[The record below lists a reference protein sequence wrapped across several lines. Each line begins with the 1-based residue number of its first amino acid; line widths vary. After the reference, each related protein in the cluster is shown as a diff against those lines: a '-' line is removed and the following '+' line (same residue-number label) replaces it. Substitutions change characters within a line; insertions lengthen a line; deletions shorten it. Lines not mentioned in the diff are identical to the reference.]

1 MLMRKKSLLLMF
13 LMLIATGIYA
23 EDGVVLL
30 LRNGNSVKFAF
41 SEKPVMVTGST
52 LTMKTTSETV
62 DYNYTEIKRAYFG
75 EITSSIDEV
84 RGKSKSESLFRMT
97 PAGMEVTGLQQGE
110 KVSVYTVGGKLVYSA
125 KSTGSQLNINLPSDR
140 QVYVVKIDNGVSFKI
155 NRQ

>member
-1 MLMRKKSLLLMF
+1 MRKKGLLLMF

-62 DYNYTEIKRAYFG
+62 DYNYTEIKRSYFG
-75 EITSSIDEV
+75 EITSSIDAV
-84 RGKSKSESLFRMT
+84 RGNSKSESLFRMT

-110 KVSVYTVGGKLVYSA
+110 KVSVYTVSGKLVYSA

-140 QVYVVKIDNGVSFKI
+140 QVYVVKTDNGVSFKI

>member
-1 MLMRKKSLLLMF
+1 MRKKGLLLLF

-41 SEKPVMVTGST
+41 SEKPVMVMGST

-62 DYNYTEIKRAYFG
+62 DYNYTEIKKSYFG

-84 RGKSKSESLFRMT
+84 RGNSKSESLFRMT

-125 KSTGSQLNINLPSDR
+125 KSTGSRLNINLPSDR
-140 QVYVVKIDNGVSFKI
+140 QVYVVKTDNGVSFKI

>member
-1 MLMRKKSLLLMF
+1 MF
-13 LMLIATGIYA
+13 LTLIATGIYA

-41 SEKPVMVTGST
+41 SEKPVMVMGST

-62 DYNYTEIKRAYFG
+62 DYNYTEIKRSYFG

-84 RGKSKSESLFRMT
+84 RENSKSESLFRMT

-110 KVSVYTVGGKLVYSA
+110 KVSVYTVSGKLVYST

-140 QVYVVKIDNGVSFKI
+140 QVYVVKTDNGVSFKI

>member
-1 MLMRKKSLLLMF
+1 MF

-41 SEKPVMVTGST
+41 SEKPVMVTGNT

-62 DYNYTEIKRAYFG
+62 DYNYTEIKRSYFG

-84 RGKSKSESLFRMT
+84 RGNSKSESLFRMT

-110 KVSVYTVGGKLVYSA
+110 KVSVYTVSGKLVYST

-140 QVYVVKIDNGVSFKI
+140 QVYVVKTDNGVSFKI

>member
-1 MLMRKKSLLLMF
+1 MRKKGLLLMF

-41 SEKPVMVTGST
+41 SEKPVMVMGST
-52 LTMKTTSETV
+52 LTMKTKSETV
-62 DYNYTEIKRAYFG
+62 DYNYTEIKRSYFG

-84 RGKSKSESLFRMT
+84 RGNSKSESLFRMT

-110 KVSVYTVGGKLVYSA
+110 KVSVYTVSGKLVYST

-140 QVYVVKIDNGVSFKI
+140 QVYVVKTDNGVSFKI

>member
-1 MLMRKKSLLLMF
+1 MRKKGLLLMF

-30 LRNGNSVKFAF
+30 LRNGNSVKFAI

-62 DYNYTEIKRAYFG
+62 DYNYTEIKRSYFG

-84 RGKSKSESLFRMT
+84 RGNSKSESLFRMT

-140 QVYVVKIDNGVSFKI
+140 QVYVVKTDNGVSFKI

>member
-1 MLMRKKSLLLMF
+1 MRKKGLLLMF

-41 SEKPVMVTGST
+41 SEKPVMVTGRT

-62 DYNYTEIKRAYFG
+62 DYNYTEIKRSYFG
-75 EITSSIDEV
+75 EITSSINEV
-84 RGKSKSESLFRMT
+84 KGNSESESLFRMT

-110 KVSVYTVGGKLVYSA
+110 KVSVYTVSGKLVYST

-140 QVYVVKIDNGVSFKI
+140 QVYVVKTDNGVSFKI

>member
-1 MLMRKKSLLLMF
+1 MRKKGLLLMF

-62 DYNYTEIKRAYFG
+62 DYNYTEIKRSYFG
-75 EITSSIDEV
+75 EITSSIDAV
-84 RGKSKSESLFRMT
+84 RGNSKSESLFRMT

-110 KVSVYTVGGKLVYSA
+110 KAG
-125 KSTGSQLNINLPSDR
+125 
-140 QVYVVKIDNGVSFKI
+140 
-155 NRQ
+155 

>member
-1 MLMRKKSLLLMF
+1 MRKKGLLLMF

-41 SEKPVMVTGST
+41 SEKPVMVMGST

-62 DYNYTEIKRAYFG
+62 DYNYTEIKRSYFG

-84 RGKSKSESLFRMT
+84 RGNSKSESLFRMT

-125 KSTGSQLNINLPSDR
+125 KSTGSRLNINLPSDR
-140 QVYVVKIDNGVSFKI
+140 QVYVVKTDNGVSFKI

>member
-1 MLMRKKSLLLMF
+1 MRKKGLLLMF

-41 SEKPVMVTGST
+41 SEKPVMVTGGT

-62 DYNYTEIKRAYFG
+62 DYNYTEIKRSYFG

-84 RGKSKSESLFRMT
+84 RGNSKSESLFRMT

-140 QVYVVKIDNGVSFKI
+140 QVYVVKTDNGVSFKI

>member
-1 MLMRKKSLLLMF
+1 MRKKGLLLMF

-41 SEKPVMVTGST
+41 SEKPVMVTGNT

-62 DYNYTEIKRAYFG
+62 DYNYTEIKRSYFG

-84 RGKSKSESLFRMT
+84 RGNSKSESLFRMT

-110 KVSVYTVGGKLVYSA
+110 KVSVYTVSGKLVYST

-140 QVYVVKIDNGVSFKI
+140 QVYVVKTDNGVSFKI

>member
-1 MLMRKKSLLLMF
+1 MRKKGLLLMF

-41 SEKPVMVTGST
+41 SEKPVMVTGRT

-62 DYNYTEIKRAYFG
+62 DYNYTEIKRSYFG

-84 RGKSKSESLFRMT
+84 KGKNKSESLFRMT

-140 QVYVVKIDNGVSFKI
+140 QVYVVKTDNGVTFKI

>member
-1 MLMRKKSLLLMF
+1 MF

-30 LRNGNSVKFAF
+30 LKNGNSVKFAF
-41 SEKPVMVTGST
+41 SEKPVMVTGRT

-62 DYNYTEIKRAYFG
+62 DYNYTEIKRSYFG

-84 RGKSKSESLFRMT
+84 KGNSKSESLFRMT

-125 KSTGSQLNINLPSDR
+125 KSTGSQQNINLPSDR
-140 QVYVVKIDNGVSFKI
+140 QVYVVKTDNGVSFKI

>member
-1 MLMRKKSLLLMF
+1 MRKKGLLLMF

-41 SEKPVMVTGST
+41 SEKPVMVTGRT

-62 DYNYTEIKRAYFG
+62 DYNYTEIKRSYFG

-84 RGKSKSESLFRMT
+84 KGNSESESLFRMT

-110 KVSVYTVGGKLVYSA
+110 KVSVYTVSGKLVYST

-140 QVYVVKIDNGVSFKI
+140 QVYVVKTDNGVSFKI

>member
-1 MLMRKKSLLLMF
+1 MLMRKRSLLLMF

-41 SEKPVMVTGST
+41 SEKPVMVTGRT

-62 DYNYTEIKRAYFG
+62 DYNYTEIKRSYFG

-84 RGKSKSESLFRMT
+84 RGNSKLESLFRMT

-125 KSTGSQLNINLPSDR
+125 KSTGCQLNINLPSDR
-140 QVYVVKIDNGVSFKI
+140 QVYVVKTDNGVSFKI

>member
-1 MLMRKKSLLLMF
+1 MF

-41 SEKPVMVTGST
+41 SEKPVMVMGST
-52 LTMKTTSETV
+52 LTMKTKSETV
-62 DYNYTEIKRAYFG
+62 DYNYTEIKRSYFG

-84 RGKSKSESLFRMT
+84 RGNSKSESLFRMT

-110 KVSVYTVGGKLVYSA
+110 KVSVYTVSGKLVYST

-140 QVYVVKIDNGVSFKI
+140 QVYVVKTDNGVSFKI

>member
-1 MLMRKKSLLLMF
+1 MRKKGLLLMF

-41 SEKPVMVTGST
+41 SENPVMVTGST
-52 LTMKTTSETV
+52 LTMKTKSETV
-62 DYNYTEIKRAYFG
+62 DYNYTEIKRSYFG

-84 RGKSKSESLFRMT
+84 RGNSKSESLFRMT

-140 QVYVVKIDNGVSFKI
+140 QVYVVKTDNGVSFKI

>member
-1 MLMRKKSLLLMF
+1 MLMRKRSLLLMF

-30 LRNGNSVKFAF
+30 LRNGNSVKFVF

-62 DYNYTEIKRAYFG
+62 DYNYTEIKRSYFG

-84 RGKSKSESLFRMT
+84 RGNSKSESLFRMT

-110 KVSVYTVGGKLVYSA
+110 KVSVYTVGGKLVYST

-140 QVYVVKIDNGVSFKI
+140 QVYVVKTDNGVSFKI

>member
-1 MLMRKKSLLLMF
+1 MRKKGLLLLF

-41 SEKPVMVTGST
+41 SEKPVMVMGST

-62 DYNYTEIKRAYFG
+62 DYNYTEIKRSYFG

-84 RGKSKSESLFRMT
+84 RGNSKSESLFRMT

-125 KSTGSQLNINLPSDR
+125 KSTGSRLNINLPSDR
-140 QVYVVKIDNGVSFKI
+140 QVYVVKTDNGVSFKI

>member
-1 MLMRKKSLLLMF
+1 MRKRSLLLMF

-41 SEKPVMVTGST
+41 NEKPVMVTGST
-52 LTMKTTSETV
+52 LTMKTQSETV
-62 DYNYTEIKRAYFG
+62 DYSYDEIKRSYFG

-84 RGKSKSESLFRMT
+84 RGNCKSESLFRMT
-97 PAGMEVTGLQQGE
+97 PTGMEVTGLQKGE
-110 KVSVYTVGGKLVYSA
+110 KVSVYTVGGKMVYSA
-125 KSTGSQLNINLPSDR
+125 KFTGNQLNINLPSDR
-140 QVYVVKIDNGVSFKI
+140 QIYVVKTDNGISFKI

>member
-1 MLMRKKSLLLMF
+1 MRKKGLLLMF

-41 SEKPVMVTGST
+41 SEKPVMVTSST

-62 DYNYTEIKRAYFG
+62 DYNYTEIKRSYFG

-84 RGKSKSESLFRMT
+84 RGNSKSESLFRMT

-140 QVYVVKIDNGVSFKI
+140 QVYVVKTDNGVSFKI

>member
-1 MLMRKKSLLLMF
+1 
-13 LMLIATGIYA
+13 
-23 EDGVVLL
+23 
-30 LRNGNSVKFAF
+30 
-41 SEKPVMVTGST
+41 MVTGST

-62 DYNYTEIKRAYFG
+62 DYNYTEIKRSYFG
-75 EITSSIDEV
+75 EITSSIDAV
-84 RGKSKSESLFRMT
+84 RGNSKSESLFRMT

-140 QVYVVKIDNGVSFKI
+140 QVYVVKTDNGVSFKI

>member
-1 MLMRKKSLLLMF
+1 MRKKGLLLMF
-13 LMLIATGIYA
+13 LMLIAMGIYA

-41 SEKPVMVTGST
+41 SEKPVMVTGNT

-62 DYNYTEIKRAYFG
+62 DYNYTEIKRSYFG

-84 RGKSKSESLFRMT
+84 RGNSKSESLFRMT

-110 KVSVYTVGGKLVYSA
+110 KVSVYTVSGKLVYST

-140 QVYVVKIDNGVSFKI
+140 QVYVVKTDNGVSFKI

>member
-1 MLMRKKSLLLMF
+1 MRKKGLLLMF

-30 LRNGNSVKFAF
+30 LRNGNSVKFVF

-62 DYNYTEIKRAYFG
+62 DYNYTEIKRSYFG

-84 RGKSKSESLFRMT
+84 RGNSKSKSLFRMT

-110 KVSVYTVGGKLVYSA
+110 KVSVYTVSGKLIYST

-140 QVYVVKIDNGVSFKI
+140 QVYVVKTDNGVSFKI

>member
-1 MLMRKKSLLLMF
+1 MRKKGLLLMF

-41 SEKPVMVTGST
+41 SEKPVMVTGRT

-62 DYNYTEIKRAYFG
+62 DYNYTEIKRSYFG

-84 RGKSKSESLFRMT
+84 KGKNKSESLFRMT

-140 QVYVVKIDNGVSFKI
+140 QVYVVKTDNGVSFKI

>member
-1 MLMRKKSLLLMF
+1 MRKKGLLLMF

-41 SEKPVMVTGST
+41 SEKPVMMTGST

-62 DYNYTEIKRAYFG
+62 DYNYTEIKRSYFG

-84 RGKSKSESLFRMT
+84 RGNSKSESLFRMT
-97 PAGMEVTGLQQGE
+97 PAGMEVKVQQGE

-140 QVYVVKIDNGVSFKI
+140 QIYVVKTDNGVSFKI

>member
-1 MLMRKKSLLLMF
+1 MRKKGLLLMF

-41 SEKPVMVTGST
+41 SEKPVMVMGST

-62 DYNYTEIKRAYFG
+62 DYNYTEIKRSYFG

-84 RGKSKSESLFRMT
+84 RGNSKSESLFRMT

-140 QVYVVKIDNGVSFKI
+140 QVYVVKTDNGVSFKI